1 MQSGFIHLGLHRI
14 DCTNPHHLQQYRPRE
29 NCSQTQ
35 RRPWSPPADFQILQ
49 YVETQR
55 MPGYSCQLELHTS
68 VSYCGLWSY
77 LNPVSSRTKPVL
89 LSVAECRRVVEEN
102 TFIAAD
108 KTLHHVC
115 SHFQSSHAV

>member
-1 MQSGFIHLGLHRI
+1 MADTLWTQPEAAHTTAGVTVQAF
-14 DCTNPHHLQQYRPRE
+14 DCTNPHHLQQYLPRE

-55 MPGYSCQLELHTS
+55 MPGYSCQLEVHTS

-77 LNPVSSRTKPVL
+77 LKPVSSRTCTHL
-89 LSVAECRRVVEEN
+89 GEFCG
-102 TFIAAD
+102 IM
-108 KTLHHVC
+108 
-115 SHFQSSHAV
+115 AVPNKEK